1 VDGKKG
7 IKNKQL
13 RRSQTASEQNCVTS
27 VNIMTNTKID
37 RRLLVIGL
45 ALLTLL
51 YFGADSLW
59 PAVGIDWRETYYPA
73 ARAALDGR
81 NPYEAAPTF
90 RNVPWTLIPML
101 PLALFSERASG
112 ALYFIFTLALYA
124 LTGVKLKA
132 SRTALVAF
140 LLSSPVAYGL
150 RMLNV
155 DALALVG
162 FFLPPQIGMFFVLMK
177 PQMSVAMI
185 PFWIFETW
193 REKGGKSL
201 LPTFGPAAL
210 ATILSLVVFGTSSI
224 GRSNDLLHSEW
235 NASLWPWAFPI
246 GFALAILSIR
256 NRRKDQAMA
265 ASPFL
270 SPYLAYHS
278 WVSVLAGLMKR
289 DVELILV
296 VIGMWL
302 VAVIRILGYG

>member
-1 VDGKKG
+1 MDSEINSMAKKN
-7 IKNKQL
+7 IDL
-13 RRSQTASEQNCVTS
+13 R
-27 VNIMTNTKID
+27 
-37 RRLLVIGL
+37 VIVACA
-45 ALLTLL
+45 ALLIVL

-73 ARAALDGR
+73 ARAVLEGA
-81 NPYEAAPTF
+81 NPYLAAPTF
-90 RNVPWTLIPML
+90 RNLPWTLIPML
-101 PLALFSERASG
+101 PLAIFSERVSG
-112 ALYFIFTLALYA
+112 ALYFILTLALYA
-124 LTGVKLKA
+124 WVAVRLKA
-132 SRTALVAF
+132 SRIALIAF
-140 LLSSPVAYGL
+140 LLSSPVVYGM

-162 FFLPPQIGMFFVLMK
+162 FILPPQIGLFFVLIK
-177 PQMSVAMI
+177 PQMGIAMI

-193 REKGGKSL
+193 REGGWRSL
-201 LPTFGPAAL
+201 LFTFLPAAI
-210 ATILSLVVFGTSSI
+210 ATTLSLLIFGTASI
-224 GRSNDLLHSEW
+224 GRSNDLLQSTW

-246 GFALAILSIR
+246 GFALTILSIR

-278 WVSVLAGLMKR
+278 WVSVLAGLMQR
-289 DVELILV
+289 DLELILA